1 MDKKTNN
8 NGYDYVDL
16 GLPSGTLWATMNVG
30 ASKPSDYGQYF
41 QWGDTI
47 GYTKDQVGKDKQFNF
62 ADYKW
67 NSSGDGEEFTK
78 YENIGDTLDL
88 DDDAAHVN
96 MGGDWHMPSP
106 AQIQEL
112 LDGTTRTWTTSDG
125 ISGVT
130 FTSNKDDSKFIFI
143 PAAGNAFGSSINFSG
158 NYGNVW
164 SSMLSTNGI
173 YLGYNLCFDSKGAI
187 LGSYGSRFY
196 GFSVRGVI
204 G

>member
-1 MDKKTNN
+1 MKKKINN
-8 NGYDYVDL
+8 NGFDYADL
-16 GLPSGTLWATMNVG
+16 GLPSGTLWATCNVG
-30 ASKPSDYGQYF
+30 ASKPSDFGLYF
-41 QWGDTI
+41 QWGDTE
-47 GYTKDQVGKDKQFNF
+47 GYANEQVGKDKQFTWD
-62 ADYKW
+62 DYKW
-67 NSSGDGEEFTK
+67 SINESDSNFSDYATPMAMLNLE
-78 YENIGDTLDL
+78 
-88 DDDAAHVN
+88 DDAAHVH
-96 MGGDWHMPSP
+96 MGEDWHIPSP
-106 AQIQEL
+106 TQYQEL
-112 LDGTTRTWTTSDG
+112 IDNTIKEWATFDDVNG
-125 ISGVT
+125 IL